1 MSRPR
6 NMPAKSFLRENSLT
20 ILTIIGVCTGSV
32 VGLILKHNSESEWSK
47 RDIMYITFPGEI
59 FLRYV
64 YFFLISFCLYFQRV
78 SRFQSANLMMNLL
91 KRYINRRV

>member
-1 MSRPR
+1 MSLFVPVTMSRPR

-59 FLRYV
+59 FLSGKNNNIY
-64 YFFLISFCLYFQRV
+64 LIK
-78 SRFQSANLMMNLL
+78 L
-91 KRYINRRV
+91 KKF